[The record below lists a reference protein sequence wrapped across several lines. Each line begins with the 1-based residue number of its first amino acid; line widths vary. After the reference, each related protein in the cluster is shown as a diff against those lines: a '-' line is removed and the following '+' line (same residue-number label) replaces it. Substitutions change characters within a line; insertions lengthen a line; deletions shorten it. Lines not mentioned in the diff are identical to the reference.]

1 MVGFIAAETVLA
13 ALTGGLLA
21 LLGALLSWLVNRSG
35 DKRRLDAEDERRWM
49 KDRRSLYARYLSL
62 IEQLDRE
69 AGSIACFLPHDSEAP
84 AMSEKDEALIR
95 EMSHE
100 WLALWDDDVQ
110 PALSEM
116 ELMAKPKLADLAARA
131 AHAILTAVPQTKIVG
146 VGNGEDIVTPSD
158 YGRYWQTA
166 KRVRPVIEAMRNEM
180 RSELELHAVMNK
192 APTDPDWPWIG

>member
-1 MVGFIAAETVLA
+1 MVALITAETVLA

-69 AGSIACFLPHDSEAP
+69 AGSIACFLPSNTEAP
-84 AMSEKDEALIR
+84 AISEKDEAFVR

-100 WLALWDDDVQ
+100 WIGRWDDEVQ

-116 ELMAKPKLADLAARA
+116 ELMAEPKLADLAARA
-131 AHAILTAVPQTKIVG
+131 AHAILAAVPQIQIVDIDT
-146 VGNGEDIVTPSD
+146 GENTITPSD
-158 YGRYWQTA
+158 YGRYWRTA
-166 KRVRPVIEAMRNEM
+166 KEVRPVIETMRNEM
-180 RSELELHAVMNK
+180 RSELGLHAVTNK
-192 APTDPDWPWIG
+192 ALTDPDWPWGE